1 MRKPQI
7 SGEEGFTLLEAIV
20 SLAIL
25 SGVIVTI
32 IYSIN
37 YNLKTTERLKTIST
51 ATNLAREFFQE
62 MDVSGVPDV
71 REGAFPD
78 RPGFTWRLEMEDMSI
93 EGVKKLKLD
102 VASGAE
108 AVSVET
114 YRLTQ

>member
-7 SGEEGFTLLEAIV
+7 SGEDGFTLLEAVI

-37 YNLKTTERLKTIST
+37 YNLKATERLKTIST

-62 MDVSGVPDV
+62 MDVSGVPDI

-78 RPGFTWRLEMEDMSI
+78 RPGFRWRLETEDMAI
-93 EGVKKLKLD
+93 AGVEKLKLD
-102 VASGAE
+102 VASGTE
-108 AVSVET
+108 TVSVET
-114 YRLTQ
+114 YRLDE

>member
-1 MRKPQI
+1 MRKPRT
-7 SGEEGFTLLEAIV
+7 SGEDGFTLLEAVV

-102 VASGAE
+102 VTSGVE
-108 AVSVET
+108 AVSIET